1 MNAVVKV
8 EDQAFTP
15 RRYEAMVNAIAA
27 CHRVDEVKELHNKAR
42 ALEIYAAQAKNTD
55 AERKAC
61 EIRIRAE
68 HRTGELLKELA
79 RATPQQRAEKANVS
93 LGRLCNADTNDP
105 SPYAAALEQTGISR
119 RTAHRYQAL
128 AEVPMAVL
136 EESFKDPSKPTTTSI
151 LRSVEQKQ
159 QKQMPPDVLW
169 LWGRMRDF
177 ERDGYE
183 NKDVEQLIDA
193 MTDAMREEA
202 KRIAPSMANFFF
214 TMAEVFDERA

>member
-27 CHRVDEVKELHNKAR
+27 CHSVDEVTELKNKAR

-68 HRTGELLKELA
+68 HRTGKLLEELA
-79 RATPQQRAEKANVS
+79 RAKTPNPSGKNQHEVTSNGATQPQSQYAEALQR
-93 LGRLCNADTNDP
+93 
-105 SPYAAALEQTGISR
+105 TGISR
-119 RTAHRYQAL
+119 QTAHRYQAL
-128 AEVPMAVL
+128 ADVPMTVL
-136 EESFKDPSKPTTTSI
+136 EASFKDTSKPTTTSI